1 MAEPMSV
8 DTRTPAPH
16 LSLVRTPPNGSHR
29 RPSGE
34 RLRLPP
40 SPRLTAF
47 VAAAA
52 EAGLGPSEATRLA
65 LERALA
71 LADAGVFPFDVE
83 VARRRLRRAAKE
95 AHPCRPLTPAQAAY
109 MRTLSPARPR
119 PPINVSAG
127 LVVELPDR
135 VLTRSRDTVAEAA
148 LHAGAVPEMVAWE
161 IAATLA
167 GRTMG
172 EWALRTLAGSVAA

>member
-1 MAEPMSV
+1 MSA
-8 DTRTPAPH
+8 DARTSAPH
-16 LSLVRTPPNGSHR
+16 LSLVRASPDSER
-29 RPSGE
+29 RPPSGRE

-40 SPRLTAF
+40 SARLTAF
-47 VAAAA
+47 VSAAA
-52 EAGLGPSEATRLA
+52 EAGLDPSEAVRLG

-83 VARRRLRRAAKE
+83 VARRRLRQAARE
-95 AHPCRPLTPAQAAY
+95 AHASRPLTPTQAAY
-109 MRTLSPARPR
+109 VRTLSSARPR
-119 PPINVSAG
+119 PTADGSGG
-127 LVVELPDR
+127 LVVDLPDR
-135 VLTRSRDTVAEAA
+135 VLTRARDDVAETA

-172 EWALRTLAGSVAA
+172 EWALLELAESLAA